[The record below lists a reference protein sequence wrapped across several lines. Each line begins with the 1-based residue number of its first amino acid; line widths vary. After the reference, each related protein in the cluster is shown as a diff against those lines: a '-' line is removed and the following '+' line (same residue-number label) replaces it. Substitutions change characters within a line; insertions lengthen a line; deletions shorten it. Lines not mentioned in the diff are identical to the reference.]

1 MGDICREGA
10 SRGLHRAIVEL
21 GLRWGIL
28 LFITSEVFF
37 FLSFFWAYFH
47 ARLAPNIEVGGVWPP
62 AGVVV
67 FNPFGVPL
75 LNTIILVSSG
85 VTVTWAHHAIII
97 GDTGQLELD
106 SLLLFCWVFILRV
119 YRGWNIM
126 RRGFLLLMVFM
137 GQRFSLERVSTGF
150 M

>member
-1 MGDICREGA
+1 MG
-10 SRGLHRAIVEL
+10 
-21 GLRWGIL
+21 
-28 LFITSEVFF
+28 FF

-97 GDTGQLELD
+97 GDTGQLEIGLFITI
-106 SLLLFCWVFILRV
+106 LL
-119 YRGWNIM
+119 
-126 RRGFLLLMVFM
+126 GFYFTGLQGLEYYEARFSFADVFM